1 MKCFHLLIHMNRV
14 GDNMKKIIKENKVL
28 VFLLS
33 ITILSIIGGI
43 IFHATLQE
51 EDKLII
57 VNNINELI
65 KENKESLIENIL
77 YTNITTSIIWLLGI
91 SIIGIIIV
99 ILLYCFKCFIYSF
112 ELISFITTLKIKKIL
127 FIIIYFLPKTINL
140 ILLFYLSYFSIFY
153 SIYLFKFIFL
163 NKNINFKNITKKY
176 MKILLISIIL
186 NALNSFINY
195 YVIYKMLK
203 INF

>member
-1 MKCFHLLIHMNRV
+1 
-14 GDNMKKIIKENKVL
+14 MKKIIKENKVL